1 LRLACENYFALPRAA
16 VYEGPGVPRIV
27 EHPEGATVRQR
38 GEHDLARAAP
48 GVEPAR
54 PENRFLGEVAH
65 DFLRGAGPAKGLEE
79 QTDRILDLGIGVQR
93 RCPVRSITKPIG
105 GAHPQLPPPGLV
117 ELSPEQP
124 GAQHVQLGFTHR
136 ALEAQ
141 EQANR

>member
-1 LRLACENYFALPRAA
+1 LRLACENHFALPRAA

-93 RCPVRSITKPIG
+93 QLSGAVDHEADR
-105 GAHPQLPPPGLV
+105 GAHPQLPPGPC
-117 ELSPEQP
+117 
-124 GAQHVQLGFTHR
+124 
-136 ALEAQ
+136 
-141 EQANR
+141 